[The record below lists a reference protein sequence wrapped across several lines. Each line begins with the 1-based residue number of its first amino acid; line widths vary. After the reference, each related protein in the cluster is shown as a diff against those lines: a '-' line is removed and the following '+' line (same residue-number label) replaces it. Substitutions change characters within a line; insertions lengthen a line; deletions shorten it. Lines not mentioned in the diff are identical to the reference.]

1 MGESISLTTD
11 LCRSFSRIIDSAYTC
26 RKSLYR
32 QVNSALIN
40 RLSFLN
46 NLNSLREAADAL
58 YSFLDTHIETNFHIE
73 KMAPIFKIAKRQI
86 FLAGYGQN
94 EISKN
99 DRKDSKLLIYINIH
113 KHYNEL
119 ITFIIIS
126 QYYTAK
132 TEAIPRGATIEKL
145 YPVEQKKSYCPER
158 SICHN

>member
-1 MGESISLTTD
+1 M
-11 LCRSFSRIIDSAYTC
+11 
-26 RKSLYR
+26 
-32 QVNSALIN
+32 
-40 RLSFLN
+40 
-46 NLNSLREAADAL
+46 
-58 YSFLDTHIETNFHIE
+58 ETNFHIE
-73 KMAPIFKIAKRQI
+73 KMAPIFKIAKRRF
-86 FLAGYGQN
+86 FLEGYGQN
-94 EISKN
+94 ESSYN
-99 DRKDSKLLIYINIH
+99 DRKHTKLLIYINIH